1 MLVQE
6 GRLPN
11 STRPI
16 WLVLDDNYQP
26 IEPITAYLRYLDS
39 LEKSP
44 NTVRT
49 YAYNLKL
56 YWEFLH
62 HQQLHWQE
70 VNLEQLADFIHWLRN
85 PQPAGVMSIQ
95 PQTSNRTEKTINHA
109 LNTVSMFYEFHIRLG
124 QVQGVTTHT
133 YQVQPGR
140 KFKPFLHHI
149 SKGKEVKTRLLR
161 IREPKTFPGCL
172 SAEQVKELLSGCHR
186 IRDKF
191 LICLLYE
198 TGMRIGEVL
207 GLRHEDIRSQG
218 VNEIHVIPRADN
230 INSSSAKSG
239 VPRVLHVSKELLKLY
254 SSYLIEEYP
263 DDIDCDYVFVNCW
276 DGEIGKPM
284 RYGSVEGLFKRLEK
298 KTGIKVNPHLLRHTH
313 ATELI
318 RAGWDMAHVQKRLG
332 HSSIQTTINTY
343 VHLTED
349 DLRQEYDKYLATKED
364 EHGTA
369 NPTRSIAN
377 TRTSNY

>member
-1 MLVQE
+1 MLVQK
-6 GRLPN
+6 GQLPN

-16 WLVLDDNYQP
+16 WLVLDDDYQP
-26 IEPITAYLRYLDS
+26 IEPISAYLRYLNS

-56 YWEFLH
+56 YWEFLSH
-62 HQQLHWQE
+62 KQIDWQK

-85 PQPAGVMSIQ
+85 PQPSGVMPIQ
-95 PQTSNRTEKTINHA
+95 PQVSKRTEKTINHA

-124 QVQGVTTHT
+124 DVQDVTTHT

-149 SKGKEVKTRLLR
+149 SKGREVKTRLLR
-161 IREPKTFPGCL
+161 IKEPKTFPGCL
-172 SAEQVKELLSGCHR
+172 TTEQIKQLLAGCHR
-186 IRDKF
+186 TRDKF

-218 VNEIHVIPRADN
+218 VNEVHVVPRADN
-230 INSSSAKSG
+230 VNSSRAKAG
-239 VPRVLHVSKELLKLY
+239 EHRVIHVSKELLKLY
-254 SSYLIEEYP
+254 SSYLINEYP
-263 DDIDCDYVFVNCW
+263 DNVDSDYVFVNCW
-276 DGEIGKPM
+276 DGEIGQPM
-284 RYGSVEGLFKRLEK
+284 RYSSVEGLFKRLEK
-298 KTGIKVNPHLLRHTH
+298 KTGTKVNPHLFRHTH

-343 VHLTED
+343 VHLTEE
-349 DLRQEYDKYLATKED
+349 DLRIEYDKYLATKENQN
-364 EHGTA
+364 ELE
-369 NPTRSIAN
+369 S
-377 TRTSNY
+377 

>member
-1 MLVQE
+1 MLVQK
-6 GRLPN
+6 GQFPN

-26 IEPITAYLRYLDS
+26 IEPVMAYLRYLDS

-56 YWEFLH
+56 YWEFLQH
-62 HQQLHWQE
+62 KRLNWQE
-70 VNLEQLADFIHWLRN
+70 VNLEQLADFIYWLRN
-85 PQPAGVMSIQ
+85 PQPSGVVSIQ

-124 QVQGVTTHT
+124 EIQGVTTHT

-149 SKGKEVKTRLLR
+149 SKGKEVKTRLLK
-161 IREPKTFPGCL
+161 IKEPKTFPGCL
-172 SAEQVKELLSGCHR
+172 TTEQVKALIAGCNR

-191 LICLLYE
+191 LICLMYE
-198 TGMRIGEVL
+198 TGMRIGEIL
-207 GLRHEDIRSQG
+207 GLRHEDIHSQG
-218 VNEIHVIPRADN
+218 VNEIRVVPRADN
-230 INSSSAKSG
+230 VNSSRAKAG
-239 VPRVLHVSKELLKLY
+239 LQRVIHVSKELLKLY

-263 DDIDCDYVFVNCW
+263 EDIDCDYVFVNCW
-276 DGEIGKPM
+276 DGEIGQPM
-284 RYGSVEGLFKRLEK
+284 RYSSVEGLFKRLEK
-298 KTGIKVNPHLLRHTH
+298 KTGIKANPHLIRHTH

-332 HSSIQTTINTY
+332 HSSVQTTINTY
-343 VHLTED
+343 VHLTEE
-349 DLRQEYDKYLATKED
+349 DLRTEYDKYLATRKNLNE
-364 EHGTA
+364 
-369 NPTRSIAN
+369 I
-377 TRTSNY
+377 